1 MSTREQGSPDDP
13 QAKAT
18 LTAIVP
24 MSLSCPDVVYRPE
37 DQKHPLAETSM
48 SFQDLGSSVWV
59 AELHGML
66 NGQTAGRVA
75 EILGI
80 AAGAGEQLGLAYA
93 CTLDAKRWLSRPTDD
108 EPKNLLSARV
118 FAEMTNYYVL
128 GAGHALFNSTSR
140 LLAMDP
146 TCAAKLKLTPF
157 DPNPNPLK
165 DWPSFNSKTVK
176 TLETLLDNRQ
186 LPLTKSLVRLLRDLV
201 DDARWMA
208 LVDRRNTGYHRWRP
222 QSVEGGT
229 ATTSPWREVA
239 AGQVVMQISSS
250 SGHVP
255 LDSQLLVDEAR
266 AGLDALG
273 AAMAQWL
280 ELMPATFA
288 ELGVPAFA
296 VDVDDSSAATTDGTT
311 NDHA

>member
-13 QAKAT
+13 QAGAT
-18 LTAIVP
+18 LTALVP
-24 MSLSCPDVVYRPE
+24 LSLSCPDVIYRPE
-37 DQKHPLAETSM
+37 DREHPLAETSV
-48 SFQDLGSSVWV
+48 SFQDLGSSVWMP
-59 AELHGML
+59 EMHGML
-66 NGQTAGRVA
+66 NGQAPGRVA

-93 CTLDAKRWLSRPTDD
+93 CTLDARRWLAHPTDD
-108 EPKNLLSARV
+108 EPKNLLSARA
-118 FAEMTNYYVL
+118 FAEMANYYVL

-146 TCAAKLKLTPF
+146 ACAAKLKLTPF
-157 DPNPNPLK
+157 DPNPNPHK
-165 DWPSFNSKTVK
+165 AWPSFNSKTVE
-176 TLETLLDNRQ
+176 TLEKILDGRQ
-186 LPLTKSLVRLLRDLV
+186 LPLTKSLVQLLRDLV

-208 LVDRRNTGYHRWRP
+208 LVDRRHTGYHRWRP
-222 QSVEGGT
+222 QSVEGGA
-229 ATTSPWREVA
+229 ATTSPWKQGADGRL
-239 AGQVVMQISSS
+239 VMEISSS

-273 AAMAQWL
+273 EAMAQWL

-296 VDVDDSSAATTDGTT
+296 QPDAAAPGQGQS
-311 NDHA
+311 